1 MIKSNSKKK
10 HRIMRLVAGIPLG
23 VLYVV
28 SDVCF
33 LLIYYCIKYRR
44 DVVRNNLQNSFPE
57 YSLEEIITIE
67 KGFYHNLCDVFIESF
82 KALNISDAEL
92 RKRIDV
98 VNYELPERIASQGRN
113 IYLLMGHCGC
123 WEWVQEIS
131 SRYSQPKRSA
141 ELYKHVSSSYF
152 SSLMNEIRGRWN
164 TTLVDMHDAAR
175 TLLKW
180 SREETPFLIGL
191 ISDQRPDSP
200 AKGWTTFLSQRT
212 GFIPGAEEFASKLGG
227 EVVYLDIE
235 RTARGHY
242 RFTFKEMVIPDDL
255 KDETYP
261 LTRLYWRMLDI
272 TIRRQPELWL
282 WSHNRWA

>member
-1 MIKSNSKKK
+1 
-10 HRIMRLVAGIPLG
+10 MRLLAGIPLG

-123 WEWVQEIS
+123 W
-131 SRYSQPKRSA
+131 
-141 ELYKHVSSSYF
+141 
-152 SSLMNEIRGRWN
+152 
-164 TTLVDMHDAAR
+164 
-175 TLLKW
+175 
-180 SREETPFLIGL
+180 
-191 ISDQRPDSP
+191 
-200 AKGWTTFLSQRT
+200 
-212 GFIPGAEEFASKLGG
+212 
-227 EVVYLDIE
+227 
-235 RTARGHY
+235 
-242 RFTFKEMVIPDDL
+242 
-255 KDETYP
+255 
-261 LTRLYWRMLDI
+261 
-272 TIRRQPELWL
+272 
-282 WSHNRWA
+282 